1 MRRRKGKASYQG
13 KTALTFTFGAKEVQ
27 YRTEV
32 ESDILTGLRKVMSF
46 LACARAI
53 ICNVF
58 LSKNIEYQ
66 TNSVMS
72 IVQLVVG
79 PSSTVFYQ

>member
-13 KTALTFTFGAKEVQ
+13 ETALTFTFGAKEVQ
-27 YRTEV
+27 YRRERYINGSQKSN
-32 ESDILTGLRKVMSF
+32 EL

-58 LSKNIEYQ
+58 LSKNIEYP

-79 PSSTVFYQ
+79 PSSIVFYQ